1 MCSSDLFPSHDNP
14 LLTWLDNE
22 YIPYVEDNAD
32 DGVRICLFIE
42 EIIEEI
48 NSGIF
53 DLKEE

>member
-1 MCSSDLFPSHDNP
+1 MTALDKEK

-42 EIIEEI
+42 EIIEETTLY
-48 NSGIF
+48 NSCS
-53 DLKEE
+53 ESNNSSV